1 MKKLAVKMFIL
12 VALCGTYALAIQQPD
27 CKNVHTGPGQDT
39 HCDADCA
46 CVTC

>member
-12 VALCGTYALAIQQPD
+12 VALCGTYALAIEEPT
-27 CKNVHTGPGQDT
+27 CHVLTGPGQDT